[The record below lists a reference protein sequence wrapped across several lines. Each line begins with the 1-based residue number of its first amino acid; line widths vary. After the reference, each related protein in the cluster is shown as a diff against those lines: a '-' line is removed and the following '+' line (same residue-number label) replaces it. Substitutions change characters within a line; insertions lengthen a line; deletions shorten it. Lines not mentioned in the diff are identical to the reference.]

1 MKKIATLM
9 CIFFLF
15 VHTEASA
22 SWAYSFVVYNSSVY
36 AVTMEEVSSEL
47 IGNQIGKVTRFSDK
61 EGTYRGNFSNQ
72 YPKGTPYYAINGI
85 DFKQQI
91 AVKTDADTY
100 VKAVYQRTYAADE
113 RPKNNGLWW
122 MYMIGA
128 ALLVLVVL
136 VVFVV
141 YNRRSRR
148 KQ

>member
-1 MKKIATLM
+1 MKKIAILM
-9 CIFFLF
+9 SIFFLF

-72 YPKGTPYYAINGI
+72 YPKGTLYYAINGI
-85 DFKQQI
+85 DSKQQI

-100 VKAVYQRTYAADE
+100 VKAVYQRIYAVDE
-113 RPKNNGLWW
+113 TPKNNGLWW
-122 MYMIGA
+122 MYTIGA
-128 ALLVLVVL
+128 VLLALVVL
-136 VVFVV
+136 VV

-148 KQ
+148 KK